1 MHELFVRA
9 CVRLQGVSNGTSFA
23 PLPTRLSFLYVRQD
37 ESSSLTVCFLKLLV
51 LKCLNKC
58 RQTRAGYKSKQHLHT
73 VMQSSA
79 NCAKNAAFVKRRLQG
94 VLVVLQKK
102 PRDYSLCTSGSLLVF
117 LIVMQA
123 PVSSASAC
131 YGWVLTDGFHECSCN
146 CAFSQ
151 NHAFFPSVENFQNS
165 LQTPATFMS
174 LMTFVFMFCFYP
186 HIVFNLLLLFY
197 SKPLLCTS
205 SSVPAW
211 RVCL

>member
-1 MHELFVRA
+1 MHELIVRA

-58 RQTRAGYKSKQHLHT
+58 RHTRAGYKSKQHLHT

-79 NCAKNAAFVKRRLQG
+79 NCAKKRCLCEASSSRCSCCFA
-94 VLVVLQKK
+94 KK

-151 NHAFFPSVENFQNS
+151 NHAFFPSVEYFQNS
-165 LQTPATFMS
+165 LQTPATFVPQD
-174 LMTFVFMFCFYP
+174 LCFYVLFLPP
-186 HIVFNLLLLFY
+186 H
-197 SKPLLCTS
+197 
-205 SSVPAW
+205 
-211 RVCL
+211 CL

>member
-1 MHELFVRA
+1 MFSKTVSPKMFEQMQTDKS
-9 CVRLQGVSNGTSFA
+9 RLQEQATSTYCNA
-23 PLPTRLSFLYVRQD
+23 IQCKLCKKRCLC
-37 ESSSLTVCFLKLLV
+37 EASSSRCSCCF
-51 LKCLNKC
+51 
-58 RQTRAGYKSKQHLHT
+58 
-73 VMQSSA
+73 
-79 NCAKNAAFVKRRLQG
+79 AKKT
-94 VLVVLQKK
+94 
-102 PRDYSLCTSGSLLVF
+102 RDYSLCTSGSLLVF

-151 NHAFFPSVENFQNS
+151 NHAFFPSVEYFQNS